1 MRISKLYKT
10 LKNISLKQVLMGTI
24 AFSTLFCTV
33 PDARA
38 DYVVWQDAENG
49 ALLSYP
55 DTWKMMNNQQPDDVI
70 TLSLPSGDDRASCR
84 VRAREDRR
92 FVIYPNRYRDE
103 VRDLNFTQDFW
114 KDYTA
119 SYDNV
124 SMIRQ
129 QNEAGL
135 GQGFASM
142 TLISFTTPPSD
153 VPAGA
158 AVVDGQPYSES
169 RAGLM
174 AVTNYGD
181 KVYVAECASTSASYP
196 KYHTSFLSFFKTIY
210 FKPAYSVTKVGY
222 YRNFLKD
229 WGEINVPLPHN
240 GESRSVY

>member
-1 MRISKLYKT
+1 MRISKFYPSSKITSFKLSLMLT
-10 LKNISLKQVLMGTI
+10 LAVFGI
-24 AFSTLFCTV
+24 LFGGQ
-33 PDARA
+33 ARA
-38 DYVVWQDAENG
+38 DYIVWQDAENG
-49 ALLSYP
+49 ARLSYP

-70 TLSLPSGDDRASCR
+70 TLSLPSGDNRAQCR

-92 FVIYPNRYRDE
+92 FLIYPNRYRE
-103 VRDLNFTQDFW
+103 AVRDLNFTQDFW

-124 SMIRQ
+124 NMIRQ

-142 TLISFTTPPSD
+142 TLISFTTPPTD
-153 VPAGA
+153 IPAGA
-158 AVVDGQPYSES
+158 PVVEGQSYSES

-181 KVYVAECASTSASYP
+181 KVYVAECTSTSASYP
-196 KYHTSFLSFFKTIY
+196 KYHSLFLSFFKTIY